1 MIIDNPN
8 HIELYRMIVQ
18 RQMLGLEI
26 KGFKT
31 RGRSAYVLI
40 KEQYNLKGNK
50 MKVYQQFTTMIETA
64 KQIEGMY

>member
-1 MIIDNPN
+1 
-8 HIELYRMIVQ
+8 MIVQ